1 MQVDLSRYDNRWYHP
16 GRSFP
21 VLILWYFCNVLFL
34 LNPLN
39 PSSKLKVS
47 LLRLFGA
54 RIGKGVVIKPGV
66 NVKYPW
72 HLAIGDHSWIGE
84 GVWLDCLDRMAIGSH
99 VCISQG
105 AYLCTG
111 NHDWKDPHF
120 GLVTKPIVVNDG
132 AWIAAKA
139 IILPGVRIGV
149 CSILCSGSVISHDS
163 IDYKIYSGN
172 PAKPIGARNV
182 TIN

>member
-16 GRSFP
+16 GSSFP
-21 VLILWYFCNVLFL
+21 VQILWYFCNVLFI

-39 PSSKLKVS
+39 PSSKLKVL

-84 GVWLDCLDRMAIGSH
+84 GVWLDCLDRITIGNN

-111 NHDWKDPHF
+111 NHDWSDSAFK
-120 GLVTKPIVVNDG
+120 LVLKPIVVDDG
-132 AWIAAKA
+132 SWIGARTTL
-139 IILPGVRIGV
+139 LPGVRMSTH
-149 CSILCSGSVISHDS
+149 SIACAGSVLGQCTEPFA
-163 IDYKIYSGN
+163 IYAGN
-172 PAKPIGARNV
+172 PAKPKGSR
-182 TIN
+182 TIK